1 MTRRLAPAKVNL
13 YLHVG
18 DKRADGY
25 HDLLSLVV
33 FADAGDWLS
42 ASPSDRISLRVTGT
56 FPDIG
61 TADDNLVVK
70 ATHALQAWANKN
82 GHKTK
87 PVELALEKNLPI
99 ASGIGG
105 GSSDAA
111 TALLM
116 LAELWGLPIAMDELE
131 RLGLSLGADI
141 PVCMRQSPTLVS
153 GIGEILKPVTLPA
166 LHLVLVNPRE
176 QVPTAQVFK
185 ALSARS
191 GAHALPLP
199 KCETA
204 RDLAMYLDRTGNDLA
219 APAKAITPTI
229 MHVEN
234 ALAATDGCLVVRMSG
249 SGATCFGLYETA
261 AAADAAA
268 KAIAAAHPAW
278 WVRAAKSYAR
288 G

>member
-13 YLHVG
+13 FLHVG

-33 FADAGDWLS
+33 FADVGDWLS
-42 ASPSDRISLRVTGT
+42 AAPADRMSLKVTGT

-61 TADDNLVVK
+61 PADDNLVVK
-70 ATHALQAWANKN
+70 ATNALHAWANKN

-87 PVELALEKNLPI
+87 PINLALEKNLPI

-131 RLGLSLGADI
+131 ALGLSLGADV

-153 GIGEILKPVTLPA
+153 GIGEILKPVALP
-166 LHLVLVNPRE
+166 LFHLVLVNPRE
-176 QVPTAQVFK
+176 QVPTAQVFR

-191 GAHALPLP
+191 GAYARPLP
-199 KCETA
+199 ALATA
-204 RDLAMYLDRTGNDLA
+204 RDLAMYLDGTINDLA
-219 APAKAITPTI
+219 APAKAIAPLI
-229 MHVEN
+229 MHAEN
-234 ALAATDGCLVVRMSG
+234 AIAATDGCLTARMSG
-249 SGATCFGLYETA
+249 SGATCFGLFASAADAETA
-261 AAADAAA
+261 ATRLRQARPD
-268 KAIAAAHPAW
+268 W
-278 WVRAAKSYAR
+278 WITPTTLS
-288 G
+288 